1 MTAMYFWLH
10 EKCTGPLRDISFMIN
25 NREQSIL
32 SHPLLSVF
40 KMADVDVTTPDTS
53 AAGPRPQLAAL
64 LLLLTALLTAVLP
77 A

>member
-1 MTAMYFWLH
+1 
-10 EKCTGPLRDISFMIN
+10 MIN
-25 NREQSIL
+25 NREHAIL

-53 AAGPRPQLAAL
+53 AAAPPPALAAPL
-64 LLLLTALLTAVLP
+64 LLLLTLLAKAIAP

>member
-1 MTAMYFWLH
+1 
-10 EKCTGPLRDISFMIN
+10 MIN
-25 NREQSIL
+25 NREHAIL

-53 AAGPRPQLAAL
+53 AAAPPQELAAPL
-64 LLLLTALLTAVLP
+64 LLLLTLLAIAP